1 MHPGRPRDV
10 LSFVGTLVPEL
21 PETIRTERLTLR
33 RFRLTD
39 LEDVLAYATDPQW
52 ARYLPVPH
60 PYTRRDGEEFLAR
73 RQLADWSRNP
83 TWAIELDGRVVGGAG
98 LHDPDNRQ
106 AGLGYSIA
114 RDRWGQG
121 LATEAARAVVVA
133 AFRTLDLDRVFATAD
148 ARNLASQ
155 RVMEKLGMRREALLR
170 QHRRHRGEFID
181 EVHRGILR
189 EEWERSR

>member
-1 MHPGRPRDV
+1 M
-10 LSFVGTLVPEL
+10 GTLVPEL

-39 LEDVLAYATDPQW
+39 LEDVLAYATDPEW
-52 ARYLPVPH
+52 TRHVLTVPQ

-73 RQLADWSRNP
+73 RQLADWSLNP
-83 TWAIELDGRVVGGAG
+83 TWAIELDGRVVGGVN
-98 LHDPDNRQ
+98 LHVDPDNRQ

-114 RDRWGQG
+114 RDLWGQG

-181 EVHRGILR
+181 EVHYGMLR